1 MPFRGYRRYAH
12 GRRRRAAAFIQRKWR
27 GYRARRGKRR
37 ARTSVKTGFLKV
49 IQKTLSQSITLPAG
63 PAPTGIVQKLKW
75 EIADIP
81 QFATYSALFDQYKLT
96 GVKTTILPT
105 TNTNDTANVGGS
117 FIWSIDLDG
126 DTTITTFD
134 DILQCSNSH
143 TSPWSS
149 TGGMTP
155 YKKIFVRPRTRDA
168 LVRDIDPAT
177 NVPVISTALGDPKQ
191 WIDLG
196 DRGMTEHFGLNIGWF
211 FGNAQLNNPQEL
223 NVITTYYI
231 QFRKVR

>member
-1 MPFRGYRRYAH
+1 MPTGRYYARRYRRQKLSGMFNRWKH
-12 GRRRRAAAFIQRKWR
+12 
-27 GYRARRGKRR
+27 RARYNKHRRR
-37 ARTSVKTGFLKV
+37 ARTGVKTGFLKV
-49 IQKTLSQSITLPAG
+49 EQKVLSQAITLPSG
-63 PAPTGIVQKLKW
+63 PTPTGHVEKLKF

-81 QFATYSALFDQYKLT
+81 QFTTYSALFDQYRLT
-96 GVKTTILPT
+96 GVKVTILPT
-105 TNTNDTANVGGS
+105 TNTNDMSNVGGS

-149 TGGMTP
+149 AGGMTP
-155 YKKIFVRPRTRDA
+155 YKKMFVRPRTRDA
-168 LVRDIDPAT
+168 LVRDIDPQT
-177 NVPVISTALGDPKQ
+177 QVPVLSTALGDAKQ

-196 DRGMTEHFGLNIGWF
+196 DRGKTEHFGLNLGWY

-223 NVITTYYI
+223 NMITTYYI

>member
-1 MPFRGYRRYAH
+1 MPSRIPIYRGYRHNRAGRIQRAYRRY
-12 GRRRRAAAFIQRKWR
+12 RYKKRNMRRAKT
-27 GYRARRGKRR
+27 G
-37 ARTSVKTGFLKV
+37 VKTGFLKV
-49 IQKTLSQSITLPAG
+49 EQKVLSQDITLPSG
-63 PAPTGIVQKLKW
+63 PLPTGIVEKLKF

-81 QFATYSALFDQYKLT
+81 QFSTYSALFDQYRLT
-96 GVKTTILPT
+96 GVKVTLLPT

-155 YKKIFVRPRTRDA
+155 YKKMFVRPRTRDA
-168 LVRDIDPAT
+168 LVRDICN
-177 NVPVISTALGDPKQ
+177 NVPVLSTALGDAKQ

-196 DRGMTEHFGLNIGWF
+196 DRGTTEHFGLNIGWY
-211 FGNAQLNNPQEL
+211 FGNAQLNAPQEL
-223 NVITTYYI
+223 NMITTYYI

>member
-1 MPFRGYRRYAH
+1 MPIRH
-12 GRRRRAAAFIQRKWR
+12 RRRKWMPHASAYRIQKAW
-27 GYRARRGKRR
+27 RARKAKNRRRG
-37 ARTSVKTGFLKV
+37 RTGVKTGFLAVEQKV
-49 IQKTLSQSITLPAG
+49 LSQDITLPAG
-63 PAPTGIVQKLKW
+63 PAPTGIVHKLKF

-81 QFATYSALFDQYKLT
+81 QFSTYSALFDQYRLS
-96 GVKTTILPT
+96 GVKVTLLPT
-105 TNTNDTANVGGS
+105 TNTNDQHNVGGS

-168 LVRDIDPAT
+168 LVRDICN
-177 NVPVISTALGDPKQ
+177 NVPVLSTALGDARQ

-196 DRGMTEHFGLNIGWF
+196 DRGMTEHFGINLGWY
-211 FGNAQLNNPQEL
+211 FGNAQLNESQEL
-223 NVITTYYI
+223 NMITTYYI
-231 QFRKVR
+231 KFRKVR

>member
-1 MPFRGYRRYAH
+1 MPRRWMPHASARKIQRAWRRKRPWIH
-12 GRRRRAAAFIQRKWR
+12 RRRN
-27 GYRARRGKRR
+27 KRR
-37 ARTSVKTGFLKV
+37 ARTGVKTGHLSVEQKV
-49 IQKTLSQSITLPAG
+49 LSQDITLPSG
-63 PAPTGIVQKLKW
+63 PLPTGYVQKLKF
-75 EIADIP
+75 EIAEIP
-81 QFATYSALFDQYKLT
+81 QFSTYSALFDQYRLT
-96 GVKTTILPT
+96 GVKVTLLPT

-168 LVRDIDPAT
+168 LVRDICN
-177 NVPVISTALGDPKQ
+177 NVPVLSTALGDAGQ

-196 DRGMTEHFGLNIGWF
+196 DRGMTEHFGINIGWY
-211 FGNAQLNNPQEL
+211 FGNAQLNAPQEL
-223 NVITTYYI
+223 NMITTYYI
-231 QFRKVR
+231 KFRKVR

>member
-1 MPFRGYRRYAH
+1 MPRSRIPVRRGYRHAGAGRIQRAYRRYKYAKTNA
-12 GRRRRAAAFIQRKWR
+12 RRAKT
-27 GYRARRGKRR
+27 G
-37 ARTSVKTGFLKV
+37 VKTGHLAVEQKV
-49 IQKTLSQSITLPAG
+49 LSQAITLPAG
-63 PAPTGIVQKLKW
+63 PQPTGIVEKLKF
-75 EIADIP
+75 EISEIP
-81 QFATYSALFDQYKLT
+81 QFSTYSALFDQYRLT
-96 GVKTTILPT
+96 GVKVTLLPT

-155 YKKIFVRPRTRDA
+155 YKKMFVRPRTRDA
-168 LVRDIDPAT
+168 LVRDISN
-177 NVPVISTALGDPKQ
+177 NVPVLSTALGDAGQ

-196 DRGMTEHFGLNIGWF
+196 DRGTTEHFGINIGWF
-211 FGNAQLNNPQEL
+211 FGNAQLNAPQEL
-223 NVITTYYI
+223 NMITTYYI
-231 QFRKVR
+231 KFRKVR

>member
-1 MPFRGYRRYAH
+1 MPFYRRRYGRTWMPHASATKIQRMY
-12 GRRRRAAAFIQRKWR
+12 RRRKAYRKKR
-27 GYRARRGKRR
+27 GAKTG
-37 ARTSVKTGFLKV
+37 VKTGFLKV
-49 IQKTLSQSITLPAG
+49 IQKVLSQSIELPSG
-63 PAPTGIVQKLKW
+63 PSPTGIVEKLKF

-81 QFATYSALFDQYKLT
+81 QFSTYSALFDQYRLT
-96 GVKTTILPT
+96 GVKVTLLPT

-155 YKKIFVRPRTRDA
+155 YKKMFVRPRTRDA
-168 LVRDIDPAT
+168 LVRDICN
-177 NVPVISTALGDPKQ
+177 NVPVLSTALGNSKQ

-196 DRGMTEHFGLNIGWF
+196 DRGRTEHFGLNVGWY
-211 FGNAQLNNPQEL
+211 FGNAQLNAPQEL
-223 NVITTYYI
+223 NMITTYYI

>member
-1 MPFRGYRRYAH
+1 MPRMTLYRHRRMQRSRALGAFSKWKRYAH
-12 GRRRRAAAFIQRKWR
+12 ARRNRRRAKT
-27 GYRARRGKRR
+27 G
-37 ARTSVKTGFLKV
+37 VKTGFLKV
-49 IQKTLSQSITLPAG
+49 EQKVLSQDITLPSG
-63 PAPTGIVQKLKW
+63 PAPTGIVEKLKF

-81 QFATYSALFDQYKLT
+81 QFSTYSSLFDQYRLT
-96 GVKTTILPT
+96 GVKVILLPT

-117 FIWSIDLDG
+117 FIYSIDLDG
-126 DTTITTFD
+126 DTSITTFD

-155 YKKIFVRPRTRDA
+155 YKKMFVRPRTRDA
-168 LVRDIDPAT
+168 LVKDICN
-177 NVPVISTALGDPKQ
+177 NVPTFSTALGDSKQ

-196 DRGMTEHFGLNIGWF
+196 DRGTTEHFGLNIGWY
-211 FGNAQLNNPQEL
+211 FGNAQLNAPQEL
-223 NVITTYYI
+223 NMITTYYI

>member
-1 MPFRGYRRYAH
+1 MPFYRRRYGRTWMPHASATKIQRMY
-12 GRRRRAAAFIQRKWR
+12 RRRKAYRKKR
-27 GYRARRGKRR
+27 GAKTG
-37 ARTSVKTGFLKV
+37 VKTGFLKV
-49 IQKTLSQSITLPAG
+49 IQKVLSQSIELPSG
-63 PAPTGIVQKLKW
+63 PSPTGIVEKLKF

-81 QFATYSALFDQYKLT
+81 QFSTYSALFDQYRLT
-96 GVKTTILPT
+96 GVKVTLLPT

-155 YKKIFVRPRTRDA
+155 YKKMFVRPRTRDA
-168 LVRDIDPAT
+168 LVRDICN
-177 NVPVISTALGDPKQ
+177 NVPVLSTALGNSKQ

-196 DRGMTEHFGLNIGWF
+196 DRGRTEHFGLNVGWY
-211 FGNAQLNNPQEL
+211 FGNAQLNAP
-223 NVITTYYI
+223 
-231 QFRKVR
+231 